1 VKISTEVEKSATG
14 KGSAYT
20 LIRKE
25 VALLIFHQDDLVN
38 NPVSFSE
45 ERIVESSGIIQT
57 PVKNLSSKIDS
68 ILRSIQNLTEK
79 KVRIEYEIR
88 KQKASLTRKRSEL
101 KKAQKSTSRRIKI
114 SLESS
119 DPTQQSKTE
128 ELQNF
133 QKQVSKLLEE
143 SARVL
148 DEP

>member
-1 VKISTEVEKSATG
+1 LFLS
-14 KGSAYT
+14 
-20 LIRKE
+20 
-25 VALLIFHQDDLVN
+25 QDNLVN
-38 NPVSFSE
+38 NPVSRK
-45 ERIVESSGIIQT
+45 ERIEESSGIIQT
-57 PVKNLSSKIDS
+57 PVKNLSSKVDS

-88 KQKASLTRKRSEL
+88 KQKASLSRKRSEL
-101 KKAQKSTSRRIKI
+101 KKAQKSTSQRIRI

-119 DPTQQSKTE
+119 DPTQQSKTV
-128 ELQNF
+128 ELQSF

>member
-1 VKISTEVEKSATG
+1 MFLS
-14 KGSAYT
+14 
-20 LIRKE
+20 
-25 VALLIFHQDDLVN
+25 QDNLVN
-38 NPVSFSE
+38 NPVSRK
-45 ERIVESSGIIQT
+45 ERIEESSGIIQT
-57 PVKNLSSKIDS
+57 PVKNLSSKVDS

>member
-1 VKISTEVEKSATG
+1 MFLSQG
-14 KGSAYT
+14 N
-20 LIRKE
+20 
-25 VALLIFHQDDLVN
+25 LVN
-38 NPVSFSE
+38 NPVSRK
-45 ERIVESSGIIQT
+45 ERIEESSGIIQT
-57 PVKNLSSKIDS
+57 PVKNLSSKVDS

-88 KQKASLTRKRSEL
+88 KQKASLSRKRSEL

>member
-1 VKISTEVEKSATG
+1 MFLS
-14 KGSAYT
+14 
-20 LIRKE
+20 
-25 VALLIFHQDDLVN
+25 QDNLVN
-38 NPVSFSE
+38 NPVSRK
-45 ERIVESSGIIQT
+45 ERIEESSGIIQT
-57 PVKNLSSKIDS
+57 PVRNLSSKVDS

-88 KQKASLTRKRSEL
+88 KQKASLSRKRSEL

-128 ELQNF
+128 ELRNF

>member
-1 VKISTEVEKSATG
+1 MFLDQG
-14 KGSAYT
+14 N
-20 LIRKE
+20 
-25 VALLIFHQDDLVN
+25 LVN
-38 NPVSFSE
+38 NPVSRK
-45 ERIVESSGIIQT
+45 ERIEESSGIIQT
-57 PVKNLSSKIDS
+57 PVKNLSSKVDS

-88 KQKASLTRKRSEL
+88 KQKASLSRKRSEL